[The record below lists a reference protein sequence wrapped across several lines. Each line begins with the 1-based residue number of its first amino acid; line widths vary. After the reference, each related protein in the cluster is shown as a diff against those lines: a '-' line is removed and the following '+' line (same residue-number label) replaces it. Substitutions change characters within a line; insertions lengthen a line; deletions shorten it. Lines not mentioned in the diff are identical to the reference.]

1 MLLNQIMLYFM
12 TGGTEEKVKQAIK
25 RRVSC
30 GVEMEEVQPRVA
42 EEVVRGETQSLVSE
56 DAGLAGDALKAVEVP
71 SEEPAVPQQHVEE
84 ESKESENNIEQEN
97 QIETGLGSPSSSEQ
111 RSDVE
116 IVDKEPGEVSDQ
128 NIEERKGDNVEIVK
142 IEGENEESVPDMTSL
157 SEARAA
163 EEEKVAEESCL
174 EEKMENSADG
184 DQLAAVSDDKGAEVR
199 QPDSICKPENAEDL
213 ERICRESENNSQQIE
228 EIAKEEEAEEVNE
241 DQSVM
246 SYLDEDET
254 LIQDVEKS
262 DMVEEA
268 EPRSG
273 REVEVKVKALS
284 ENNVDQ
290 VGMTSTTVT
299 EQPGQ
304 GGESSRATCDEA
316 AGNVN
321 DSQENVEYVS
331 IVDRMLGMSSKPQKY
346 VEEQDKEAKEQN
358 KTTKCDPKEDKHE
371 VVTIIEPNTRQ
382 NRADQEESEVMQPQ
396 VSQQQVDMS
405 SQQVGLKVAMDRVL
419 REKSAAKEMSVP
431 R

>member
-30 GVEMEEVQPRVA
+30 GVEMEEVQPRVV
-42 EEVVRGETQSLVSE
+42 EEVVRGGTQSLVSE
-56 DAGLAGDALKAVEVP
+56 DAGLAGDDLKAVEVP
-71 SEEPAVPQQHVEE
+71 SEEPAVPKQIEE
-84 ESKESENNIEQEN
+84 ESKESENIIEQEN
-97 QIETGLGSPSSSEQ
+97 QIETGLGRPSTSEQ

-116 IVDKEPGEVSDQ
+116 IVDKEPGKV
-128 NIEERKGDNVEIVK
+128 EERKRDNVEIVQM
-142 IEGENEESVPDMTSL
+142 EPGENKESVPNMTPL
-157 SEARAA
+157 SEAQAA
-163 EEEKVAEESCL
+163 EEEKVPEESCL
-174 EEKMENSADG
+174 EEKMEKLADG

-273 REVEVKVKALS
+273 REVEVKVKVLP

-290 VGMTSTTVT
+290 VGMTSTSVT

-371 VVTIIEPNTRQ
+371 VVTIVEPDTRQ
-382 NRADQEESEVMQPQ
+382 NRADQEESEVALPK
-396 VSQQQVDMS
+396 QQVDMS

>member
-1 MLLNQIMLYFM
+1 MLYFM

-30 GVEMEEVQPRVA
+30 GVEMEEVQPRVV
-42 EEVVRGETQSLVSE
+42 EEGVMGGTQSLVSE
-56 DAGLAGDALKAVEVP
+56 DAGLAGDDLKAVEVP
-71 SEEPAVPQQHVEE
+71 SEEPAVPQQVEE
-84 ESKESENNIEQEN
+84 GSKESENNIEQEK

-116 IVDKEPGEVSDQ
+116 IVEKEPGEV
-128 NIEERKGDNVEIVK
+128 EEKKEDNVEVVK
-142 IEGENEESVPDMTSL
+142 IESENEESVLDMTPL

-163 EEEKVAEESCL
+163 EEEKGPEESCL
-174 EEKMENSADG
+174 EEKMEKLADG

-273 REVEVKVKALS
+273 REVEVKVKDLS

-290 VGMTSTTVT
+290 VGMTSTTVR

-382 NRADQEESEVMQPQ
+382 NRADQEEIEVALPQ

>member
-30 GVEMEEVQPRVA
+30 GVEMEEVQPWVV
-42 EEVVRGETQSLVSE
+42 EEGVRGETQSLVSE
-56 DAGLAGDALKAVEVP
+56 DAGLAGDDLKAVEVP
-71 SEEPAVPQQHVEE
+71 SEEPAVPRHVEK

-97 QIETGLGSPSSSEQ
+97 EIETGLGSPSSSEQ

-116 IVDKEPGEVSDQ
+116 IVDKEPGEV
-128 NIEERKGDNVEIVK
+128 EERKGDNVEIVK
-142 IEGENEESVPDMTSL
+142 IEGENEESVPDMTPL

-163 EEEKVAEESCL
+163 EEEKVPEESCL
-174 EEKMENSADG
+174 EEKMEKLAEG

-273 REVEVKVKALS
+273 REVEVKVKVLP

-290 VGMTSTTVT
+290 VGMTSTSVT

-346 VEEQDKEAKEQN
+346 VEEQDKETKEQN
-358 KTTKCDPKEDKHE
+358 KITKCDPKEDKQE

-382 NRADQEESEVMQPQ
+382 NRADQEEIEEMLPK
-396 VSQQQVDMS
+396 QQVDMS

>member
-30 GVEMEEVQPRVA
+30 GVEMEEVQPCVV

-56 DAGLAGDALKAVEVP
+56 DAVLAGDALKAVEVP
-71 SEEPAVPQQHVEE
+71 SEEPAVPQHVEE
-84 ESKESENNIEQEN
+84 ESKGSENNIEQGN
-97 QIETGLGSPSSSEQ
+97 QIETELGSPSSSEQ

-116 IVDKEPGEVSDQ
+116 IVDKEPREV
-128 NIEERKGDNVEIVK
+128 EERKGDNVEIVK
-142 IEGENEESVPDMTSL
+142 MEGENEESIPDMTSP
-157 SEARAA
+157 SEAQAA
-163 EEEKVAEESCL
+163 EEEKVPEESCL
-174 EEKMENSADG
+174 KEKMENLADG
-184 DQLAAVSDDKGAEVR
+184 HQLEAVSDDKGAEVR

-213 ERICRESENNSQQIE
+213 EHICRESENNCQQIE

-268 EPRSG
+268 EPQSG
-273 REVEVKVKALS
+273 REMEGKVKALS

-290 VGMTSTTVT
+290 VGMTSTSVT

-358 KTTKCDPKEDKHE
+358 KTTSRCDPKEDKHE
-371 VVTIIEPNTRQ
+371 VVTIIEPNTRK
-382 NRADQEESEVMQPQ
+382 NRADQEESEVALPQ
-396 VSQQQVDMS
+396 VPKQQVDMN

>member
-1 MLLNQIMLYFM
+1 MLRSR
-12 TGGTEEKVKQAIK
+12 AW
-25 RRVSC
+25 
-30 GVEMEEVQPRVA
+30 
-42 EEVVRGETQSLVSE
+42 
-56 DAGLAGDALKAVEVP
+56 
-71 SEEPAVPQQHVEE
+71 
-84 ESKESENNIEQEN
+84 QE
-97 QIETGLGSPSSSEQ
+97 
-111 RSDVE
+111 
-116 IVDKEPGEVSDQ
+116 
-128 NIEERKGDNVEIVK
+128 
-142 IEGENEESVPDMTSL
+142 
-157 SEARAA
+157 
-163 EEEKVAEESCL
+163 
-174 EEKMENSADG
+174 
-184 DQLAAVSDDKGAEVR
+184 
-199 QPDSICKPENAEDL
+199 
-213 ERICRESENNSQQIE
+213 IE

-268 EPRSG
+268 EPRAVLES
-273 REVEVKVKALS
+273 RMEVEVKVKALS

-290 VGMTSTTVT
+290 VGMTSTSVT

-358 KTTKCDPKEDKHE
+358 KTTRCDSKEDKHE
-371 VVTIIEPNTRQ
+371 VVTIVEPDTRQ
-382 NRADQEESEVMQPQ
+382 NRADQEESEVALPQ
-396 VSQQQVDMS
+396 VPQQQVDMS